1 MATQQVWITLQAVFW
16 LQIFVEGKIHKMKL
30 FCFWSL
36 FVIKKGDTSCACS
49 TNKRSIPV
57 VLSRNLPWASNASGW
72 NSSKLVTDLNRA
84 HDHTKKINEYGVSL
98 LLANTMSFAPKIDE
112 VKCVISD
119 VNPDLASFTET
130 WPRDSISENYLH
142 IPGYHFAAR
151 NRTTDLHG
159 GVGLYI
165 KNKIK
170 FKSLDYLNDPDCETM
185 STWLQPT
192 GLPRGITCL
201 IAGTVYHSQ
210 TVNDMAILNHLETTL
225 TSIEG
230 KREWSEGSN
239 PSHMTLFSWKLF
251 SIYLWFCV
259 IRRGYFK
266 DSTSLVC

>member
-1 MATQQVWITLQAVFW
+1 
-16 LQIFVEGKIHKMKL
+16 
-30 FCFWSL
+30 
-36 FVIKKGDTSCACS
+36 
-49 TNKRSIPV
+49 
-57 VLSRNLPWASNASGW
+57 
-72 NSSKLVTDLNRA
+72 
-84 HDHTKKINEYGVSL
+84 
-98 LLANTMSFAPKIDE
+98 MSFAPKIDE

-119 VNPDLASFTET
+119 INPDLASFTET

-142 IPGYHFAAR
+142 MPGYHFAAR

-165 KNKIK
+165 KNKII

-185 STWLQPT
+185 WTWLQPT

-230 KREWSEGSN
+230 KRE
-239 PSHMTLFSWKLF
+239 
-251 SIYLWFCV
+251 
-259 IRRGYFK
+259 
-266 DSTSLVC
+266 